1 MTSGKWEIPDSI
13 LLKPGPLSDEEWDI
27 MRKHPIFALEMLSP
41 IEYLRK
47 SLDIPQ
53 YHHEQ
58 WDGKGYP
65 IGLIGDDI
73 PIAARIFSV
82 VDVWDALTSERP
94 YRAAW
99 GKKEASKYLLD
110 HRGSQFEPRIV
121 DEFITML
128 DNGIIR

>member
-1 MTSGKWEIPDSI
+1 
-13 LLKPGPLSDEEWDI
+13 
-27 MRKHPIFALEMLSP
+27 MRKHPVFALEMLSP

-65 IGLIGDDI
+65 NGLIGDDI

-99 GKKEASKYLLD
+99 GK
-110 HRGSQFEPRIV
+110 RGK
-121 DEFITML
+121 
-128 DNGIIR
+128 

>member
-1 MTSGKWEIPDSI
+1 M
-13 LLKPGPLSDEEWDI
+13 
-27 MRKHPIFALEMLSP
+27 
-41 IEYLRK
+41 
-47 SLDIPQ
+47 DIPQ

-65 IGLIGDDI
+65 NGLIGEDI

-99 GKKEASKYLLD
+99 EKTEANKYLLD
-110 HRGSQFEPRIV
+110 HRGSQFEPRVV